1 MHGAEDD
8 PVFDG
13 PQEFFIGFQK
23 GCKAMEIGWCH
34 LEVFCVRSITPAS
47 DTMTALAIALID
59 GFAACDIGRITL
71 RVEERSEQE
80 DDKSHA

>member
-8 PVFDG
+8 PMFDG
-13 PQEFFIGFQK
+13 PQQFFVGFQEGLK
-23 GCKAMEIGWCH
+23 TVKIGWCD
-34 LEVFCVRSITPAS
+34 LESRRVRSIPPTS
-47 DTMTALAIALID
+47 DTMAALAIALID

-71 RVEERSEQE
+71 RVKERREE